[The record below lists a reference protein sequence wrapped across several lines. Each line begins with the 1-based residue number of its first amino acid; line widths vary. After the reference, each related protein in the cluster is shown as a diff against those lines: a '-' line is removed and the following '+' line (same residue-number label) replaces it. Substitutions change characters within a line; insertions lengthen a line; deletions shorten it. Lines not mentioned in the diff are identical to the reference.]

1 MGVPSF
7 GIMISK
13 SVRAARLMS
22 KLLGAGNYLFITINH
37 PISNATKYELKIQA
51 GNSLKEGINFLLKS
65 ERSIEL

>member
-22 KLLGAGNYLFITINH
+22 KLLGAGNYPFITINH

-51 GNSLKEGINFLLKS
+51 VNSS
-65 ERSIEL
+65 